1 VKRLSGAFAKVVDGI
16 RRSTTR
22 VRVIKD
28 CPKCQLPMW
37 VVTGARWCSRCGHRE
52 MCDDTPLPGATAAAG
67 AAAKGV
73 EWKSALRVVPRWAWV
88 LMGGLLAVV
97 LGSLDAGLLLPPDC
111 FARAAWTTAQV
122 VTGLVGMVL
131 AQVSVCSLLG
141 AHKEG
146 VSLWDLV
153 VPERVWRL
161 ALKRLPQTQGQVC
174 AAAWSL
180 ALVVCGLIFIN
191 GLTYFLPKKGEVKP
205 QVYVAK
211 ILDIKKEQLQEEEA
225 PKPQAT
231 APPQPQPTTPL
242 PQPTTGGTAPR
253 ETARCV
259 VVGYT
264 VENDEVTSLVV
275 ARQEGD
281 ELRYVGTVRPTLT
294 PEEKD
299 DLLKRF
305 GRLASSRPVFRNFE
319 RPVVWLKPKL
329 NCEVEHTGTGEDAL
343 LKEARFKGLVEDD
356 KPAPDGAAATNGQRP
371 AKAAPKAPA
380 TKAPA
385 TSRTAKPRS
394 SRAATGRP

>member
-1 VKRLSGAFAKVVDGI
+1 
-16 RRSTTR
+16 
-22 VRVIKD
+22 
-28 CPKCQLPMW
+28 
-37 VVTGARWCSRCGHRE
+37 
-52 MCDDTPLPGATAAAG
+52 
-67 AAAKGV
+67 
-73 EWKSALRVVPRWAWV
+73 
-88 LMGGLLAVV
+88 
-97 LGSLDAGLLLPPDC
+97 
-111 FARAAWTTAQV
+111 
-122 VTGLVGMVL
+122 
-131 AQVSVCSLLG
+131 
-141 AHKEG
+141 
-146 VSLWDLV
+146 
-153 VPERVWRL
+153 
-161 ALKRLPQTQGQVC
+161 
-174 AAAWSL
+174 
-180 ALVVCGLIFIN
+180 
-191 GLTYFLPKKGEVKP
+191 LPKKGEVKP

-231 APPQPQPTTPL
+231 APPQPTTPL

-356 KPAPDGAAATNGQRP
+356 KPD
-371 AKAAPKAPA
+371 AAPGKKP
-380 TKAPA
+380 
-385 TSRTAKPRS
+385 TSRAPTRPRPGRTTAGATPR
-394 SRAATGRP
+394 RP